1 MTLSGILL
9 RLHFHLL
16 KMSRRVRQ
24 VVLYSENPH
33 NGKSE
38 VGKVISQG
46 GSSSLSW
53 QIPTGGSI
61 TMGS

>member
-24 VVLYSENPH
+24 VLLYSENPH
-33 NGKSE
+33 NEKSE

-46 GSSSLSW
+46 GSSSLS
-53 QIPTGGSI
+53 
-61 TMGS
+61 